1 MVFYKLEQIMTS
13 ARLEFHSTTAFIAN
27 AGGLFGLFMGAS
39 LLSFV
44 ELIYFFTLRLF
55 CTKRTEAKA
64 KIQAIKNETRVF
76 TVLPH
81 YK

>member
-1 MVFYKLEQIMTS
+1 MVFYKQEQIMS
-13 ARLEFHSTTAFIAN
+13 SKRLEFHSTTAFLAN

-44 ELIYFFTLRLF
+44 ELIYFLIFRLF
-55 CTKRTEAKA
+55 YTKRTEAKL

-76 TVLPH
+76 TVLPRC
-81 YK
+81 K